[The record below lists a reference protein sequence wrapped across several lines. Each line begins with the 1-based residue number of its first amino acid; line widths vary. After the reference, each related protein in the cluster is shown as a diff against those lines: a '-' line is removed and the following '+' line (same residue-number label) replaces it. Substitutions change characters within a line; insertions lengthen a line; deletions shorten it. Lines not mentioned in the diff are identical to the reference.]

1 MIYIFCFILFFQT
14 RRGEIRKCNSRWTGH
29 NQRQGQ
35 QFQATVPVAKLKRRI
50 VLGVTKKASPP
61 ANIYYP
67 PYSSKKIQM
76 STYFWRTFFSYTS
89 IMK

>member
-1 MIYIFCFILFFQT
+1 MINIFYMVLFFVFDFPT
-14 RRGEIRKCNSRWTGH
+14 HRDEIRECNGHWTGH

-76 STYFWRTFFSYTS
+76 SIYLLRAFF
-89 IMK
+89 K